1 MALSDHA
8 RAQIDELLASM
19 DLLADDDVVFLAE
32 LWEKE
37 DEDARR
43 SAWMKAKAA
52 IESAGLMRDLDRVR
66 ISVGEWM
73 QASSSDFQGID
84 GLLGGAGGPAGARR
98 AAAPAFI
105 DYAAATL
112 AGDVLDESE
121 REVLVRPWRELTED
135 QSEPKPA

>member
-8 RAQIDELLASM
+8 RAEIDELMASM
-19 DLLADDDVVFLAE
+19 ELLSEDDVYFLAE

-43 SAWMKAKAA
+43 SAWMKAKPA
-52 IESAGLMRDLDRVR
+52 IEGAGLMKDLDRVR

-73 QASSSDFQGID
+73 QTSSSDFQGIE
-84 GLLGGAGGPAGARR
+84 GLMGGSGGPAGARR

-105 DYAAATL
+105 DYAAAIL
-112 AGDVLDESE
+112 SGDALDESE
-121 REVLVRPWRELTED
+121 RAVLVRPWSSLTED
-135 QSEPKPA
+135 ESEA

>member
-8 RAQIDELLASM
+8 QAQLDELQASM
-19 DLLADDDVVFLAE
+19 DLLSDDDVVFLAE

-43 SAWMKAKAA
+43 SAWVKAKAA
-52 IESAGLMRDLDRVR
+52 IESTGLMRDLDRVR
-66 ISVGEWM
+66 IAVGEWM
-73 QASSSDFQGID
+73 QAGASDFQGIE

-112 AGDVLDESE
+112 AGDALDETD
-121 REVLVRPWRELTED
+121 RGVLVRPFESLTED
-135 QSEPKPA
+135 

>member
-8 RAQIDELLASM
+8 RAELDELLASM
-19 DLLADDDVVFLAE
+19 DLLSDDDVAFLAE

-37 DEDARR
+37 DQDARR
-43 SAWMKAKAA
+43 SAWVTAKAA
-52 IESAGLMRDLDRVR
+52 IEGAGLMRDLDRIR

-73 QASSSDFQGID
+73 QASASDFQGID

-112 AGDVLDESE
+112 AGEALAEGE

>member
-1 MALSDHA
+1 MALSDDA
-8 RAQIDELLASM
+8 RAEIDELLASM
-19 DLLADDDVVFLAE
+19 ELLSDDDVVFLAE

-43 SAWMKAKAA
+43 SAWAKAKAA
-52 IESAGLMRDLDRVR
+52 IDGAGQMKQLDRVR

-105 DYAAATL
+105 DYAAAIL
-112 AGDVLDESE
+112 SGDALDESE
-121 REVLVRPWRELTED
+121 RAVLVRPWNSLTED
-135 QSEPKPA
+135 ETAD

>member
-8 RAQIDELLASM
+8 RAALDELQASM
-19 DLLADDDVVFLAE
+19 DLLSDDDVVFLAE

-37 DEDARR
+37 DQAARR

-52 IESAGLMRDLDRVR
+52 IDSAGLLRDLDRVR
-66 ISVGEWM
+66 IAVGEWM

-84 GLLGGAGGPAGARR
+84 GLLGGTGGPAGARR
-98 AAAPAFI
+98 AAAPALI

-112 AGDVLDESE
+112 AGDALDESD
-121 REVLVRPWRELTED
+121 RGVLVRPWSSLTED
-135 QSEPKPA
+135 EPEA